1 GTVGEVELA
10 QLSNVGGTMVGAGDA
25 YYQGA
30 RLTAAAALAQAGLK
44 PLEPFAADVSA
55 LISSDAY
62 ATGIAALAVDDARGA
77 LEWADLIC
85 AKGLDSDDYNN
96 AAVDADVLPD
106 Y

>member
-77 LEWADLIC
+77 PERADLIY
-85 AKGLDSDDYNN
+85 GMELDGMNYSITPLSE
-96 AAVDADVLPD
+96 VVQ
-106 Y
+106 